1 MLGNSPRY
9 SLPFARLLAGLALV
23 LTAAGCEMMTAG
35 TNLLAQAASRLADA
49 AQEAYTVGLTDD
61 AKHYLELALTVTPD
75 ALAWREL
82 RESWD

>member
-1 MLGNSPRY
+1 MLRDIERLDPGN
-9 SLPFARLLAGLALV
+9 AM
-23 LTAAGCEMMTAG
+23 AAE
-35 TNLLAQAASRLADA
+35 LLAQAASRLADA